1 MSSQKIYQLEVK
13 DDFVN
18 KETHASPIAAISELV
33 WNSLDAD
40 ATLVQI
46 KEESHEIGEKRIII
60 SDNGT
65 GIPPHEA
72 PKLFSQLGG
81 SWKHLAGQSK
91 VSQRFL
97 HGAEGKGRLK
107 AFALG
112 RVVDWHI
119 CYKEENGRFANY
131 TVSMLEN
138 ALREVRISEP
148 EITDTGRTGVR
159 CVISE
164 LKKEFQFLS
173 LPTFVQEMAEVFAT
187 YLKNYRDVE
196 IRLPSGKV
204 DISTAIAASRD
215 VELPPIVVDG
225 KEFAVEL
232 NVIEWKNATARA
244 IYLCNEAGLPLSQ
257 VDLRL
262 HAPGLNFSAYL
273 KSPYI
278 SQLSRDGTLGLG
290 ELNPELIP
298 VLGSAKEA
306 IKTFHKER
314 TTEKSRTV
322 IDNWKAESVYPFK
335 SEPASQIERVER
347 EIFDVIAIKVSKLVP
362 DFESAPKKGKG
373 LQLRMLKQAIE
384 KSPEDLQLILTEV
397 LDLSEKSQK
406 DFAKLLRETSL
417 TAIISASKIVS
428 DRLAF
433 LTGLQTLL
441 FDHKEKKQL
450 KERTQLHRLLA
461 ENTWI
466 FGEEFA
472 LSVDDQSLTEVL
484 RKHLAASGVEATV
497 DSPVLRQ
504 DGKVGIVDL
513 MLTRSIPC
521 HREDELDHLIVEL
534 KRPTVKL
541 GSKEITQIKEYAFAV
556 AEDERFQGI
565 RTRWNFWLISN
576 EMDATCRREANQA
589 NRPAG
594 MLYQSEDKLITIW
607 AKHWSEVLHANQQRL
622 RLFQQSLEIS
632 ADKDASLK
640 YLRETYSSVL
650 GGEAAEEIADEESSN
665 TSQAPEAASADM
677 EEAT

>member
-1 MSSQKIYQLEVK
+1 MSPPYFL
-13 DDFVN
+13 VN
-18 KETHASPIAAISELV
+18 
-33 WNSLDAD
+33 W
-40 ATLVQI
+40 
-46 KEESHEIGEKRIII
+46 
-60 SDNGT
+60 
-65 GIPPHEA
+65 
-72 PKLFSQLGG
+72 GG

-91 VSQRFL
+91 VCQRFL

-112 RVVDWHI
+112 RGVDWHV
-119 CYKEENGRFANY
+119 CYKEGDGRFATY

-138 ALREVRISEP
+138 ALREVRISDP

-173 LPTFVQEMAEVFAT
+173 LPTFSQEMAEVFAT
-187 YLKNYRDVE
+187 YLKNYRNVE

-204 DISTAIAASRD
+204 DISTAIAASKD
-215 VELPPIVVDG
+215 IKSLPIIVDD
-225 KEFAVEL
+225 KEFSVEL

-257 VDLRL
+257 IDLRL
-262 HAPGLNFSAYL
+262 HAPDLNFSAYL
-273 KSPYI
+273 KSSYI
-278 SQLSRDGTLGLG
+278 SQPSREGTIGLG
-290 ELNPELIP
+290 ELNPDLISI
-298 VLGSAKEA
+298 LCAAKEA
-306 IKTFHKER
+306 IKAFHKER
-314 TTEKSRTV
+314 TTEKSRTL
-322 IDNWKAESVYPFK
+322 IDQWKAESVCPFK
-335 SEPASQIERVER
+335 SEPMSQVERVER
-347 EIFDVIAIKVSKLVP
+347 KIFDVIAIKVSKFVS
-362 DFESAPKKGKG
+362 DFENAPKKGNG

-384 KSPEDLQLILTEV
+384 KSPEDLQPILTEV
-397 LDLSEKSQK
+397 LELSEKSQK

-428 DRLAF
+428 DRLTF

-441 FDHKEKKQL
+441 FDHEEKKQL
-450 KERTQLHRLLA
+450 KERTQFHRLLA
-461 ENTWI
+461 ENTCI

-484 RKHLAASGVEATV
+484 RKHLAASGVETTV

-504 DGKVGIVDL
+504 HGKVGVVDL
-513 MLTRSIPC
+513 MVTRNIPC
-521 HREDELDHLIVEL
+521 HREDELDHLIVEF

-541 GSKEITQIKEYAFAV
+541 SSKEITQIKDYAFAV

-565 RTRWNFWLISN
+565 CTRWNFWLISN
-576 EMDATCRREANQA
+576 EMDATCRRGANQA

-594 MLYQSEDKLITIW
+594 MLYQSDDKLITIW
-607 AKHWSEVLHANQQRL
+607 AKNWSEVLHASQQRL

-650 GGEAAEEIADEESSN
+650 GGDAEELMTDEHSHCTAQSTESERADIEE
-665 TSQAPEAASADM
+665 TM
-677 EEAT
+677 

>member
-1 MSSQKIYQLEVK
+1 MSSQKVYQLEVR

-40 ATLVQI
+40 ATLVEI
-46 KEESHEIGEKRIII
+46 KEESHEIGEKRIIVY
-60 SDNGT
+60 DNGT
-65 GIPPHEA
+65 GIPTNEA

-81 SWKHLAGQSK
+81 SWKHLSGQSK
-91 VSQRFL
+91 VCQRFL

-112 RVVDWHI
+112 RVVDWHV
-119 CYKEENGRFANY
+119 CYKEENGSFANY

-138 ALREVRISEP
+138 ALREVRISDP
-148 EITDTGRTGVR
+148 EMTDTGQTGVR

-173 LPTFVQEMAEVFAT
+173 LPTFAQEMAEIFAT
-187 YLKNYRDVE
+187 YLKNYSDVE

-204 DISTAIAASRD
+204 DISTAIAASKD

-225 KEFAVEL
+225 KEFKAEL

-257 VDLRL
+257 IDLRL
-262 HAPGLNFSAYL
+262 HVPGMHFSAYL
-273 KSPYI
+273 QSSYI
-278 SQLSRDGTLGLG
+278 SQLSRNGTLGLG
-290 ELNPELIP
+290 ELNPDLTS
-298 VLGSAKEA
+298 VLAAAKEA
-306 IKTFHKER
+306 IKAFHKER

-322 IDNWKAESVYPFK
+322 IDQWKAESVYPFK
-335 SEPASQIERVER
+335 SEPTSQVERVER
-347 EIFDVIAIKVSKLVP
+347 EIFDVIAIKVSNLVP
-362 DFESAPKKGKG
+362 DFENAPKKGKG

-384 KSPEDLQLILTEV
+384 KSPEDLQVILTEV

-441 FDHKEKKQL
+441 FDHEEKRQL

-484 RKHLAASGVEATV
+484 KKHLAASGVETTV

-504 DGKVGIVDL
+504 DDKVGIVDL
-513 MLTRSIPC
+513 MLTRKIPC
-521 HREDELDHLIVEL
+521 HREDELDHLIIEL

-565 RTRWNFWLISN
+565 RTRWNFWLVSN

-594 MLYQSEDKLITIW
+594 MLYQSDDKLITIW
-607 AKHWSEVLHANQQRL
+607 AKQWSEVLHANQQRL
-622 RLFQQSLEIS
+622 RIFQQSLEIS

-650 GGEAAEEIADEESSN
+650 GGQAVEVIDDESSGTLHAAEAD
-665 TSQAPEAASADM
+665 SAGEVM
-677 EEAT
+677 